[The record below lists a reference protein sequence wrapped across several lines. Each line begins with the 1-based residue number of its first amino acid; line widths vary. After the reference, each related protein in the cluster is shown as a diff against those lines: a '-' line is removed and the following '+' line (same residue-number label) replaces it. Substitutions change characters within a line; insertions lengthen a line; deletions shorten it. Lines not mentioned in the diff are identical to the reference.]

1 MTSKPGVSRRMF
13 MRTAAVAAAAPT
25 ALAAS
30 TVAADSSDVHVAATV
45 VRASHSKATRGALT
59 IGVRASVLA
68 EGFGRD
74 NVVLAVDGVR
84 FGASADDTRQLITRR
99 VRERIAMELERAG
112 VPVSP
117 DRIAVQVFGGVL

>member
-1 MTSKPGVSRRMF
+1 MSNQAGVSRRMF

-30 TVAADSSDVHVAATV
+30 AVAADSADVHVAATV
-45 VRASHSKATRGALT
+45 VRASHSKTTRGALT

-84 FGASADDTRQLITRR
+84 FGASADDTRQLITNK
-99 VRERIAMELERAG
+99 VRERISMELERAG
-112 VPVSP
+112 VPVSA